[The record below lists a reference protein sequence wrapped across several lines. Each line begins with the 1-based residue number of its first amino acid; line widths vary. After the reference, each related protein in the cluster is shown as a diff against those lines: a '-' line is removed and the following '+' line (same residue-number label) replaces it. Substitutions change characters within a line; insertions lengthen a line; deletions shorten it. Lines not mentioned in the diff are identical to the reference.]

1 LPSLITME
9 MTTPTPQAKIVVLRV
24 EQIKDATSVVSL
36 ALILVQTMVASFSMS
51 LTKSRWTASPC
62 QRQPCHGCH
71 RLGWRVDFVTMG
83 NIDVSSFFIS
93 ITPLVFFMPS
103 SIVKEGKDYKACMF
117 PWEPREIY
125 HDKVEDYK
133 EVDACK
139 GSDRACMQLLVI
151 FNLVS

>member
-1 LPSLITME
+1 ME

-36 ALILVQTMVASFSMS
+36 ALILVQTTVASFSMS
-51 LTKSRWTASPC
+51 LMKSRWTASPC
-62 QRQPCHGCH
+62 QRELCH

-117 PWEPREIY
+117 PWEPREILCTTTRL
-125 HDKVEDYK
+125 KTTRN
-133 EVDACK
+133 ACK